1 MNEAGVRQLS
11 YRVLLVEDDMPL
23 AEMVRDFLSGEGY
36 QVLIE
41 GNGEQAAARIAVES
55 FDAVVLDIGLP
66 GMDGFDVCR
75 KVRPHFSG
83 PIIVLTARGD
93 EMDEVIALEAGADDF
108 VRKPVRPRALLA
120 RLRCHLRR
128 VETPYSNEPSE
139 AIVVDNLRIDEG
151 SRNVSLDGEPIELST
166 AEFDL
171 LTYLARHAGHVV
183 PRKEI
188 YLELLELPYDG
199 LDRSIDLRISRLRRK
214 LGDDPTTPTR
224 IKSIRGVGYLLAK

>member
-1 MNEAGVRQLS
+1 MTH
-11 YRVLLVEDDMPL
+11 RVLLVEDDLPL
-23 AEMVRDFLSGEGY
+23 AEMVRDFLSGEDY
-36 QVLIE
+36 TVLIE
-41 GNGEQAAARIAVES
+41 GNGRQAASRIASEP

-75 KVRPHFSG
+75 SVRPHFTG

-93 EMDEVIALEAGADDF
+93 EMDEVIALEVGADDF

-120 RLRCHLRR
+120 RLKSHLRR
-128 VETPYSNEPSE
+128 IDTIGSSE
-139 AIVVDNLRIDEG
+139 QRQEIVVDDLQIDEG
-151 SRNVSLDGEPIELST
+151 SRSVRLRGESLELST

-171 LTYLARHAGHVV
+171 LTYLARKAGQVV

-188 YLELLELPYDG
+188 YLELLEIPYDG
-199 LDRSIDLRISRLRRK
+199 LDRSIDLRVSRLRRK
-214 LGDDPTTPTR
+214 LGDDPITPER

>member
-1 MNEAGVRQLS
+1 MTQ
-11 YRVLLVEDDMPL
+11 RVLLVEDDIPL

-36 QVLIE
+36 TVLIE
-41 GNGEQAAARIAVES
+41 GNGRQAASRIASEP

-75 KVRPHFSG
+75 NIRPHFTG

-93 EMDEVIALEAGADDF
+93 EMDEVIALEVGADDF

-120 RLRCHLRR
+120 RLKSHLRR
-128 VETPYSNEPSE
+128 IDAPGSSE
-139 AIVVDNLRIDEG
+139 QRQEIVVDDLQIDEG
-151 SRNVSLDGEPIELST
+151 TRSVRLGGESIELST

-171 LTYLARHAGHVV
+171 LTYLARRAGQVV

-188 YLELLELPYDG
+188 YLELLEIPYDG
-199 LDRSIDLRISRLRRK
+199 LDRSIDLRVSRLRRK
-214 LGDDPTTPTR
+214 LGDDPITPER